1 VKSVNDKNETT
12 TREAIEDGV
21 GIAETPQTNGD
32 MSSSVPEDMAAAYDS
47 LPERMTQEAL
57 EHVWIHT
64 RNYVELAEQQGM
76 RVFDHGKDEF
86 LYDVYGA
93 EYIDGLAGLWV
104 VNAGHGRTEIA
115 DAMAAQAA
123 KLAYVSS
130 FSFTSVPA
138 VELAEKIAALT
149 PGDLQRVFFC
159 SGGSEAVESAMKI
172 AKQYQT
178 LKGYGKRYKMI
189 ARRGSYHG
197 ATFGAMS
204 LTGSRTP
211 YEKYYGPLMS
221 GVRHVAWPN
230 CYRCEF
236 GLTYPSCNLQCAKA
250 VEQMI
255 EFEGP
260 ETVAAVI
267 AEPISTA
274 QGTVV
279 PVPEYLPMLREI
291 TERHGVLLILDE
303 VINGWGRT
311 GKYFATEHWPG
322 VVPDIMTMAK
332 GLSSGYAP
340 IAAAVARPAV
350 FEPFTADA
358 KSAISHGLTFGGHA
372 AAAAAAIKNIEIFA
386 REGLVERAATMG
398 EYWKTGLNDL
408 KKHPTVGDVR
418 GIGMLWAIEFVKNKE
433 SKERW
438 GNDSAFIQR
447 IKRETEQAGL
457 LTRTGD
463 IIQLA
468 PPLVTKRETIDRITS
483 IIDRAI
489 TAAEQAEGISTGN

>member
-1 VKSVNDKNETT
+1 MNDDKTGI
-12 TREAIEDGV
+12 REAIEDGV
-21 GIAETPQTNGD
+21 GIAVPDGD
-32 MSSSVPEDMAAAYDS
+32 MSLLIPQELASAYDADRAA
-47 LPERMTQEAL
+47 PQQMTQAAL
-57 EHVWIHT
+57 AHVWIHT
-64 RNYVELAEQQGM
+64 RNWVELVEQEGM
-76 RVFDHGKDEF
+76 RVFDRGEGEF
-86 LYDVYGA
+86 LYDVYGTQ
-93 EYIDGLAGLWV
+93 YIDGLSGLWV
-104 VNAGHGRTEIA
+104 VNAGHGRKEIA
-115 DAMAAQAA
+115 DAMAEQAA

-130 FSFTSVPA
+130 FAFTNVPA
-138 VELAEKIAALT
+138 VQLAQRIAQFT
-149 PGDLQRVFFC
+149 PGDLERVFFC

-172 AKQYQT
+172 AKQYQV

-236 GLTYPSCNLQCAKA
+236 GLTYPSCNVQCARA

-279 PVPEYLPMLREI
+279 PVPEYIPMLREI

-311 GKYFATEHWPG
+311 GKYFATEHSPG
-322 VVPDIMTMAK
+322 VVPDLMTMAK

-340 IAAAVARPAV
+340 IAAAVARPGI
-350 FEPFTADA
+350 FEPFSADA
-358 KSAISHGLTFGGHA
+358 KSAISHGITFGGHA
-372 AAAAAAIKNIEIFA
+372 AAAAAALKNIEIFE

-398 EYWKTGLNDL
+398 AYWKAGLHDL

-418 GIGMLWAIEFVKNKE
+418 GIGMLWAIEFVKDKE
-433 SKERW
+433 TKERW
-438 GNDSAFIQR
+438 GNDSAFIQC
-447 IKRETEQAGL
+447 IKRETERDGL
-457 LTRTGD
+457 ITRTGD
-463 IIQLA
+463 IVQLA
-468 PPLVTKRETIDRITS
+468 PPLVTKKETIDRITD
-483 IIDRAI
+483 ILDRAI
-489 TAAEQAEGISTGN
+489 TAAEHAEGITTGM

>member
-1 VKSVNDKNETT
+1 MKNDETT
-12 TREAIEDGV
+12 TRAAIEDGV
-21 GIAETPQTNGD
+21 GVAQTPEANVDAAPPAEL
-32 MSSSVPEDMAAAYDS
+32 AAAYGDMAD
-47 LPERMTQEAL
+47 RMTQDAL

-64 RNYVELAEQQGM
+64 RNWVEVAEQQGM
-76 RVFDHGKDEF
+76 RVFDHGQGEF

-93 EYIDGLAGLWV
+93 EYIDGLSGLWV
-104 VNAGHGRTEIA
+104 VNAGHGRKEIA
-115 DAMAAQAA
+115 AAMAEQAA

-130 FSFTSVPA
+130 FAFTNIPA
-138 VELAEKIAALT
+138 VQLARKIAEKT
-149 PGDLQRVFFC
+149 PGDLDRVFFC

-172 AKQYQT
+172 AKQYQVMM
-178 LKGYGKRYKMI
+178 GYGKRYKMI

-236 GLTYPSCNLQCAKA
+236 GLTYPACNLQCARA

-274 QGTVV
+274 QGTIV
-279 PVPEYLPMLREI
+279 PVPEYIPMLREI

-311 GKYFATEHWPG
+311 GKYFATEHSPG

-340 IAAAVARPAV
+340 IAAAVARPAI

-358 KSAISHGLTFGGHA
+358 KSAISHGITFGGHA
-372 AAAAAAIKNIEIFA
+372 AAAAAALKNIEIFE
-386 REGLVERAATMG
+386 REDLPERAAHMG
-398 EYWKTGLNDL
+398 EYWRTGLHDL
-408 KKHPTVGDVR
+408 RTHPTVGDVR
-418 GIGMLWAIEFVKNKE
+418 GIGMLWALELVKDKE
-433 SKERW
+433 TKERW
-438 GNDSAFIQR
+438 GNESAFIQT
-447 IKRETEQAGL
+447 IKRETEAAGL
-457 LTRTGD
+457 ITRIGD
-463 IIQLA
+463 VVQLA
-468 PPLVTKRETIDRITS
+468 PPLVTKRETIDRITN
-483 IIDRAI
+483 ILDRAI
-489 TAAEQAEGISTGN
+489 SIAEAEAGLA